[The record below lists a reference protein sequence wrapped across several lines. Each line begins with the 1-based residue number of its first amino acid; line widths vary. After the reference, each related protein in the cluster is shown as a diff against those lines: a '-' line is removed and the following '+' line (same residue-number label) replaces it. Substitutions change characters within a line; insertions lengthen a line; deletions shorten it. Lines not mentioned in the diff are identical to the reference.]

1 MLKRKNA
8 ATLLKILSKIFYSIK
23 CYDKTNMNVF
33 TLSLLGNFSWVLT
46 YLASLFSNYIII
58 SYINLAFMCL
68 NYLYVP
74 QKNLIITKR
83 HMIYNA
89 PV

>member
-33 TLSLLGNFSWVLT
+33 TLSLLENFSWVLT
-46 YLASLFSNYIII
+46 YLASLFSKYIII
-58 SYINLAFMCL
+58 PYINLAFMC
-68 NYLYVP
+68 
-74 QKNLIITKR
+74 
-83 HMIYNA
+83 
-89 PV
+89 

>member
-33 TLSLLGNFSWVLT
+33 TLSLLENFSWVLT

-58 SYINLAFMCL
+58 PYINLAFMCL
-68 NYLYVP
+68 KYLYVP
-74 QKNLIITKR
+74 QRI
-83 HMIYNA
+83 
-89 PV
+89 